1 MKRLLLAFSVFSSLL
16 LQAQMPGNDAAL
28 QQVGQVRFGLAGD
41 DCSGQSVPAPVKL
54 LMQADGESTDVF
66 VSPATGT
73 YASNPGNFTFTPKPE
88 NDYFTISPASITT
101 NVGANSHS
109 ADFCLTKNG
118 SHPDAEITV
127 VPGKLAVSG
136 ETLPLQILV
145 RNKGNETI
153 SGLAKLALPR
163 FYSTF
168 LQATP
173 SADIVANELRWNFS
187 GLRPFET
194 RVFSVN
200 VQVNASVQQ
209 MAGEALSFTGN
220 VLLDQQDET
229 PNDNTFTL
237 KSGVA
242 ALSDPNTKT
251 VLEGNILPPT
261 MIGQYLNYVINFV
274 NTTNSVVQKVVI
286 NDEIDTNSFEISSL
300 QMVSMSH
307 PGIPVVIGNK
317 VEVYFQEIDL
327 APGASGQ
334 VTFKIKTKGTLSV
347 GSTVSNK
354 AKIYFDFNFPITTN
368 GATTTFQVLGVSD
381 RQAPEVRIYP
391 NPTNGVVTVEA
402 NQTIE
407 DVFLM
412 DAQGRKVAA
421 IAADSNMVSCDFS
434 SFATGIYYLK
444 IATASGTSTQKVV
457 RQ

>member
-1 MKRLLLAFSVFSSLL
+1 MNRLLLVFSVFFSLL
-16 LQAQMPGNDAAL
+16 LQAQTPGNDALL
-28 QQVGQVRFGLAGD
+28 QQVGQVRFGLDAA
-41 DCSGQSVPAPVKL
+41 DCNGPAVPASVKL
-54 LMQADGESTDVF
+54 LVQGDGETGDAF
-66 VSPATGT
+66 VNPETGT
-73 YASNPGNFTFTPKPE
+73 YASAPGTYTFTPKPE
-88 NDYFTISPASITT
+88 NDYFTVSPASITET
-101 NVGANSHS
+101 VGGNSHS
-109 ADFCLTKNG
+109 LDFCLTKNG
-118 SHPDAEITV
+118 SHPDAEIIV
-127 VPGKLAVSG
+127 VPGKTAVTG
-136 ETLPLQILV
+136 ELLPLQVLV
-145 RNKGNETI
+145 RNKGNETL
-153 SGLAKLALPR
+153 SGLAKLTIPR
-163 FYSTF
+163 FYTAF

-173 SADIVANELRWNFS
+173 SAEMVSNELRWNFN

-194 RVFSVN
+194 RIFSVN
-200 VQVNASVQQ
+200 VQVTANASQ
-209 MAGEALSFTGN
+209 MAGEPLSFAGA

-251 VLEGNILPPT
+251 VLEGSVLPPT

-274 NTTNSVVQKVVI
+274 NTTNVTVQKVVI

-327 APGASGQ
+327 APGMSGQ
-334 VTFKIKTKGTLSV
+334 VAFKIKTKGTLNV

-368 GATTTFQVLGVSD
+368 SATTTFQVLGVSG
-381 RQAPEVRIYP
+381 RQAPEVKIYP
-391 NPTNGVVTVEA
+391 NPTNGNITVEA
-402 NQTIE
+402 SQTME
-407 DVFLM
+407 QVFLM

-421 IAADSNMVSCDFS
+421 VPAGSNTISYDLS
-434 SFATGIYYLK
+434 PYATGIYYLK
-444 IATASGTSTQKVV
+444 IVTAGGIMTQKIV